1 MDHLSTVPAILG
13 PQCEYI
19 MPFMRLAEIVVV
31 TKIVGG
37 VAGRCCCTQCRKCN
51 STFGFFFFWPP
62 PFKRWSRFNPPP
74 SSSSSPLELP
84 HSSSMYFFG
93 ILLLIR
99 LGAIDLFLVRVRLTF
114 FFRERTK
121 EETRIEPPFRFVVD
135 DCGAAQEAFLG
146 AR

>member
-1 MDHLSTVPAILG
+1 MLVDVVALNVENVTV
-13 PQCEYI
+13 
-19 MPFMRLAEIVVV
+19 RLVL
-31 TKIVGG
+31 
-37 VAGRCCCTQCRKCN
+37 
-51 STFGFFFFWPP
+51 FFFWPP

-93 ILLLIR
+93 ILLFVR

-135 DCGAAQEAFLG
+135 DCGAAQQAFLG
-146 AR
+146 FGICSPVPENDRVSSDPTRFFIFS